1 MVFTLRDSLSNISFC
16 DKQCSNLNNNKAKED
31 LINYFEKKYPI
42 KIIDR
47 GYIPLNPH
55 MMRNISYHQHILTTL
70 TNGNS
75 YILFLTQVEG
85 INCCFYIDRKLKG
98 GYTFPKIH
106 CVKYRFANELF
117 EKETIFSGE
126 LIRDNDRKWFFVL
139 SDILVYK
146 GQDTKSKNILSKF
159 EMMYDI
165 LKEEYT
171 ADEHMEV
178 CPLQIKKLFTYDQ
191 VDTLVQDF
199 IPNLSYVCKGLLFNT
214 LDSKFNN
221 YALILPRERQLQ
233 VVDKSYID
241 SIIERKNPELMQ
253 NVMPVMDYSNN
264 LNAQDKYIDNKSKYN
279 IVAPESAGIVA
290 NQSITEVSDRGP
302 YISNNYDNRTNNSR
316 TNNSRTNNNR
326 TNNNGT
332 NNNGTNNNGTNN
344 NRTNYY
350 QSNSVMT
357 ATTLES
363 SNHTKSNITQ
373 NNVVFRILKT
383 ESPDIY
389 NLYCL
394 NGDEL
399 IKDSIALIP
408 NIKISQKMYHLFKNN
423 NKLDVNMECKFSN
436 VFERWI
442 PENIVTNTPYSSHQI
457 ESIRSTLTV

>member
-31 LINYFEKKYPI
+31 MINYIEKKYPI

-47 GYIPLNPH
+47 GYVPLNPH

-126 LIRDNDRKWFFVL
+126 LIRDNDRKWFFIL

-146 GQDTKSKNILSKF
+146 GQDTKSKNILSKY
-159 EMMYDI
+159 EMMNDI
-165 LKEEYT
+165 LKQEYT
-171 ADEHMEV
+171 PDIHMEV
-178 CPLQIKKLFTYDQ
+178 CPLQIKKLFTYEQ

-221 YALILPRERQLQ
+221 YALILPRDRQIQ

-241 SIIERKNPELMQ
+241 SIIERKNPELMR

-264 LNAQDKYIDNKSKYN
+264 LNTQEEYEDTKLKYN
-279 IVAPESAGIVA
+279 TVSPESAGIKV
-290 NQSITEVSDRGP
+290 NSSITETSER
-302 YISNNYDNRTNNSR
+302 NTTYDN
-316 TNNSRTNNNR
+316 
-326 TNNNGT
+326 
-332 NNNGTNNNGTNN
+332 
-344 NRTNYY
+344 
-350 QSNSVMT
+350 SNQGKTSILS
-357 ATTLES
+357 ATTLS
-363 SNHTKSNITQ
+363 SNTNNISSINQ
-373 NNVVFRILKT
+373 NNVVFRVLKT

-399 IKDSIALIP
+399 IKNSIALIP
-408 NIKISQKMYHLFKNN
+408 NIKISQKMYQLFKNN
-423 NKLDVNMECKFSN
+423 NKLDVNMECKFSK

-442 PENIVTNTPYSSHQI
+442 PENIVSNNPYSTNQV
-457 ESIRSTLTV
+457 ESISRTLVV

>member
-1 MVFTLRDSLSNISFC
+1 MVFTLRNSLSNISFC

-31 LINYFEKKYPI
+31 MINYIEKKYPI

-55 MMRNISYHQHILTTL
+55 MIRNVSYHQHILSTL

-75 YILFLTQVEG
+75 YVLFLTQVEG

-98 GYTFPKIH
+98 GYTYPKIH

-126 LIRDNDRKWFFVL
+126 LIRDNDRKWFFIL

-146 GQDTKSKNILSKF
+146 GQDTKSKNILSKY

-165 LKEEYT
+165 LKDEYT
-171 ADEHMEV
+171 QDIHMEV

-191 VDTLVQDF
+191 VDTMVQDF

-221 YALILPRERQLQ
+221 YALIIPRDKQIS

-264 LNAQDKYIDNKSKYN
+264 LNSSNLDNQDSYQDSKSKYN
-279 IVAPESAGIVA
+279 TVDPKSAGIMA
-290 NQSITEVSDRGP
+290 EQNITEVSNSKDTT
-302 YISNNYDNRTNNSR
+302 ICNKQNSDMNLDSTSLLSTNTNNINKSR
-316 TNNSRTNNNR
+316 
-326 TNNNGT
+326 
-332 NNNGTNNNGTNN
+332 
-344 NRTNYY
+344 
-350 QSNSVMT
+350 
-357 ATTLES
+357 
-363 SNHTKSNITQ
+363 NIDK

-389 NLYCL
+389 NLYYL
-394 NGDEL
+394 EGTEL

-408 NIKISQKMYHLFKNN
+408 NIKTSQKMYHLFKNN
-423 NKLDVNMECKFSN
+423 NNLDVNMECKFSK
-436 VFERWI
+436 VFERWV
-442 PENIVTNTPYSSHQI
+442 PENIVTNNPYSRNQVD
-457 ESIRSTLTV
+457 SIKSSLVI

>member
-31 LINYFEKKYPI
+31 LINYIERKYPI

-47 GYIPLNPH
+47 GYVPLNPH

-126 LIRDNDRKWFFVL
+126 LIRDNDRKWFFIL
-139 SDILVYK
+139 SDVLVYK

-159 EMMYDI
+159 EMMHDI

-178 CPLQIKKLFTYDQ
+178 CPLQVKKLFTYDQ

-233 VVDKSYID
+233 VVDKAYID

-264 LNAQDKYIDNKSKYN
+264 LNTQNEYVDNKAKYN
-279 IVAPESAGIVA
+279 TVTPESAGFVA
-290 NQSITEVSDRGP
+290 NQSVTEITDRGV
-302 YISNNYDNRTNNSR
+302 SGRNNSR
-316 TNNSRTNNNR
+316 EINNSSTISGN
-326 TNNNGT
+326 
-332 NNNGTNNNGTNN
+332 
-344 NRTNYY
+344 

-363 SNHTKSNITQ
+363 SNQGKSNINQ

-423 NKLDVNMECKFSN
+423 NKLDVNMECKLSK
-436 VFERWI
+436 VFKRWI
-442 PENIVTNTPYSSHQI
+442 PENIVTNTPYSSNQV
-457 ESIRSTLTV
+457 ESIRSALTV

>member
-31 LINYFEKKYPI
+31 LINYIERKYPI

-47 GYIPLNPH
+47 GYVPLNPH

-126 LIRDNDRKWFFVL
+126 LIRDNDRKWFFIL

-165 LKEEYT
+165 LKDEYT

-264 LNAQDKYIDNKSKYN
+264 LNNQTEYVDTKSKYN
-279 IVAPESAGIVA
+279 TVSPESAGIVA
-290 NQSITEVSDRGP
+290 NHSVTEVSDRGV
-302 YISNNYDNRTNNSR
+302 SRHNNSR
-316 TNNSRTNNNR
+316 EIQNTNTRNVN
-326 TNNNGT
+326 
-332 NNNGTNNNGTNN
+332 
-344 NRTNYY
+344 

-363 SNHTKSNITQ
+363 SSQSKSNITQ

-423 NKLDVNMECKFSN
+423 NKLDVNMECKFSK

-442 PENIVTNTPYSSHQI
+442 PENIVTNTPFSSNQV

>member
-31 LINYFEKKYPI
+31 MINYIERKYPI
-42 KIIDR
+42 KTIDR
-47 GYIPLNPH
+47 GYVPLNPH
-55 MMRNISYHQHILTTL
+55 MMRNVSYHQHILTTL

-75 YILFLTQVEG
+75 YLLFLTQVEG

-126 LIRDNDRKWFFVL
+126 LIRDNDRKWFFIL

-165 LKEEYT
+165 LREEYT
-171 ADEHMEV
+171 PDVHMEV

-191 VDTLVQDF
+191 VDNLVQDF

-221 YALILPRERQLQ
+221 YALILPRDRQIQ

-253 NVMPVMDYSNN
+253 NVMPVMDYTQNTN
-264 LNAQDKYIDNKSKYN
+264 GQEEYIDNKAKYN
-279 IVAPESAGIVA
+279 TVNPESAGILA
-290 NQSITEVSDRGP
+290 NTEVKEFTERYETDNTNTLTNSITPSTNSITP
-302 YISNNYDNRTNNSR
+302 STNSLLSTNTTSKNNINQD
-316 TNNSRTNNNR
+316 
-326 TNNNGT
+326 
-332 NNNGTNNNGTNN
+332 
-344 NRTNYY
+344 
-350 QSNSVMT
+350 
-357 ATTLES
+357 
-363 SNHTKSNITQ
+363 
-373 NNVVFRILKT
+373 NVVFRILKT

-389 NLYCL
+389 NLYCQ

-408 NIKISQKMYHLFKNN
+408 NIKISQKMYHLFKSND
-423 NKLDVNMECKFSN
+423 KLDVNMECKFSKI
-436 VFERWI
+436 FDRWI
-442 PENIVTNTPYSSHQI
+442 PENIVSNKPYSSHQVD
-457 ESIRSTLTV
+457 SIRRTLTV

>member
-31 LINYFEKKYPI
+31 LINYIERKYPI

-47 GYIPLNPH
+47 GYVPLNPH

-126 LIRDNDRKWFFVL
+126 LIRDNDRKWFFIL

-165 LKEEYT
+165 LKDEYT

-264 LNAQDKYIDNKSKYN
+264 LNNQTEYVDTKSKYN
-279 IVAPESAGIVA
+279 TVTPESAGIVA
-290 NQSITEVSDRGP
+290 NQPVTEVSDRGV
-302 YISNNYDNRTNNSR
+302 SGHNNSR
-316 TNNSRTNNNR
+316 EIQNTNTRNVN
-326 TNNNGT
+326 
-332 NNNGTNNNGTNN
+332 
-344 NRTNYY
+344 

-363 SNHTKSNITQ
+363 SNQGKSNITQ

-394 NGDEL
+394 NGNEL

-423 NKLDVNMECKFSN
+423 NKLDVNMECKFSK

-442 PENIVTNTPYSSHQI
+442 PENIVNNTPFSSNQV
-457 ESIRSTLTV
+457 ESIRSALTV

>member
-1 MVFTLRDSLSNISFC
+1 M
-16 DKQCSNLNNNKAKED
+16 
-31 LINYFEKKYPI
+31 
-42 KIIDR
+42 
-47 GYIPLNPH
+47 
-55 MMRNISYHQHILTTL
+55 
-70 TNGNS
+70 
-75 YILFLTQVEG
+75 
-85 INCCFYIDRKLKG
+85 
-98 GYTFPKIH
+98 
-106 CVKYRFANELF
+106 
-117 EKETIFSGE
+117 
-126 LIRDNDRKWFFVL
+126 
-139 SDILVYK
+139 
-146 GQDTKSKNILSKF
+146 
-159 EMMYDI
+159 
-165 LKEEYT
+165 KEEYT

-178 CPLQIKKLFTYDQ
+178 CPLQIKKLFNYDQ

-253 NVMPVMDYSNN
+253 NIMPVMDYSNN
-264 LNAQDKYIDNKSKYN
+264 LNNQDEYVDNRSKYN
-279 IVAPESAGIVA
+279 TVTPESAGIVA
-290 NQSITEVSDRGP
+290 NQSITEVSDRGT
-302 YISNNYDNRTNNSR
+302 SRNNNNYDNRTNNRS
-316 TNNSRTNNNR
+316 NNTTTTNNR
-326 TNNNGT
+326 TNN
-332 NNNGTNNNGTNN
+332 
-344 NRTNYY
+344 Y
-350 QSNSVMT
+350 QSNSVMK

-363 SNHTKSNITQ
+363 SNHGKSSITQ

-423 NKLDVNMECKFSN
+423 NKLDVNMECKLSK

-442 PENIVTNTPYSSHQI
+442 PENIVTNTPYSSNQVQ
-457 ESIRSTLTV
+457 SIRSTLMV

>member
-31 LINYFEKKYPI
+31 LINYIEKKYPI

-47 GYIPLNPH
+47 GYVPLNPH

-75 YILFLTQVEG
+75 YVLFLTQVEG

-126 LIRDNDRKWFFVL
+126 LIRDNDRKWFFIL

-159 EMMYDI
+159 EMMNDI

-221 YALILPRERQLQ
+221 YALILPRERQIQ

-264 LNAQDKYIDNKSKYN
+264 INSQDDYVDTKSKYN
-279 IVAPESAGIVA
+279 TVSPESAGLVA
-290 NQSITEVSDRGP
+290 NQSITEVSNRDVSN
-302 YISNNYDNRTNNSR
+302 SNNGNNMSNNTNTRN
-316 TNNSRTNNNR
+316 TT
-326 TNNNGT
+326 
-332 NNNGTNNNGTNN
+332 
-344 NRTNYY
+344 

-363 SNHTKSNITQ
+363 SNLRKSNITQ

-394 NGDEL
+394 NSNEL

-423 NKLDVNMECKFSN
+423 NKLDVNMECKFSK

-442 PENIVTNTPYSSHQI
+442 PENIVTNTPYSSQQV
-457 ESIRSTLTV
+457 ESVRSALTV

>member
-1 MVFTLRDSLSNISFC
+1 MVFTLRNSLSNISFC

-31 LINYFEKKYPI
+31 MINYIEKKYPL

-55 MMRNISYHQHILTTL
+55 MIRNVSYHQHILSTL

-75 YILFLTQVEG
+75 YVLFLTQVEG

-98 GYTFPKIH
+98 GYTYPKIH

-126 LIRDNDRKWFFVL
+126 LIRDNDRKWFFIL

-146 GQDTKSKNILSKF
+146 GQDTKSKNILSKY

-165 LKEEYT
+165 LKDEYT
-171 ADEHMEV
+171 PDIHMEV

-191 VDTLVQDF
+191 IDTMVEDF
-199 IPNLSYVCKGLLFNT
+199 IPNLSYVCKGLVFNT

-221 YALILPRERQLQ
+221 YALILPRDKQIQ

-241 SIIERKNPELMQ
+241 SIIERKNPELME

-264 LNAQDKYIDNKSKYN
+264 LNSSDLNNQESYQDGKAKYN
-279 IVAPESAGIVA
+279 TVDPKSAGIIA
-290 NQSITEVSDRGP
+290 NQSITEVSNRSDSQN
-302 YISNNYDNRTNNSR
+302 SNQGKFDQNIGSTLVS
-316 TNNSRTNNNR
+316 SSIE
-326 TNNNGT
+326 
-332 NNNGTNNNGTNN
+332 
-344 NRTNYY
+344 
-350 QSNSVMT
+350 SNSK
-357 ATTLES
+357 
-363 SNHTKSNITQ
+363 KSENIDK

-389 NLYCL
+389 NLYYL
-394 NGDEL
+394 EGNEL

-408 NIKISQKMYHLFKNN
+408 NIKTSQKMYHMFKKNN
-423 NKLDVNMECKFSN
+423 DLDINMECKFSKI
-436 VFERWI
+436 FERWI
-442 PENIVTNTPYSSHQI
+442 PENIVSNHPYSKKQVETIKS
-457 ESIRSTLTV
+457 SLVF

>member
-1 MVFTLRDSLSNISFC
+1 MVFTLRNSLSNISFC

-31 LINYFEKKYPI
+31 MINYIEKKYPL

-55 MMRNISYHQHILTTL
+55 MIRNVSYHQHILSTL

-75 YILFLTQVEG
+75 YVLFLTQVEG

-98 GYTFPKIH
+98 GYTYPKIH

-117 EKETIFSGE
+117 EKETVFSGE
-126 LIRDNDRKWFFVL
+126 LIRDNDRKWFFIL

-146 GQDTKSKNILSKF
+146 GQDTKSKNILSKY

-165 LKEEYT
+165 LKDEYT
-171 ADEHMEV
+171 PDIHMEV

-191 VDTLVQDF
+191 IDTMVEDF
-199 IPNLSYVCKGLLFNT
+199 IPNLSYVCKGLVFNT

-221 YALILPRERQLQ
+221 YALILPRDKQIQ

-241 SIIERKNPELMQ
+241 SIIERKNPELME

-264 LNAQDKYIDNKSKYN
+264 LNSSDLNNQESYQDGKAKYN
-279 IVAPESAGIVA
+279 TVDPKSAGIIA
-290 NQSITEVSDRGP
+290 DQSITEVSTRSDSQN
-302 YISNNYDNRTNNSR
+302 SNQGKFDQNIGSTLVS
-316 TNNSRTNNNR
+316 SSSK
-326 TNNNGT
+326 
-332 NNNGTNNNGTNN
+332 
-344 NRTNYY
+344 
-350 QSNSVMT
+350 SNSK
-357 ATTLES
+357 
-363 SNHTKSNITQ
+363 KSENIDK

-389 NLYCL
+389 NLYYL
-394 NGDEL
+394 EGNEL

-408 NIKISQKMYHLFKNN
+408 NIKTSQKMYHLFKNN
-423 NKLDVNMECKFSN
+423 NDLDINMECKFSKI
-436 VFERWI
+436 FERWI
-442 PENIVTNTPYSSHQI
+442 PENIVSNHPYSKRQVETIKS
-457 ESIRSTLTV
+457 SLVF